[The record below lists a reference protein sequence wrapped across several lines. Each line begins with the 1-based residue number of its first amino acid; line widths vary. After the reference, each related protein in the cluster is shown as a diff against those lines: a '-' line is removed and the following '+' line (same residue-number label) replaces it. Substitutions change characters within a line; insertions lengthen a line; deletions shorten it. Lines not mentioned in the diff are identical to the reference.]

1 MVVSS
6 SEEAG
11 FVSASEVANS
21 LQSLFGGI
29 KEEQTQTPVQ
39 RKAVLLDGKLMKRNV
54 HLIPGRVEEGPAHI
68 KFEDL
73 RVFVGSKEV
82 ARLEDLVARVSL
94 RGIELRA
101 LCGGRT
107 AEGILSLRGNLYL
120 KTRDLGTLRLSRRW
134 VRICFSKERSSGEGS
149 P

>member
-1 MVVSS
+1 
-6 SEEAG
+6 
-11 FVSASEVANS
+11 
-21 LQSLFGGI
+21 
-29 KEEQTQTPVQ
+29 
-39 RKAVLLDGKLMKRNV
+39 MKRNV

-120 KTRDLGTLRLSRRW
+120 KTRDFGCLKGIEKVGADLFLEREKLRGRLTLTGLSIGGFKVDEIDLLFKGSLGRLVLKGRLRDLRVSL
-134 VRICFSKERSSGEGS
+134 K
-149 P
+149 